1 MMLREILPKEKV
13 YEMYQVAELA
23 QLERMERQGMNGQ
36 DKNKFKTFS
45 GMVDVIPKETKMRA
59 LRIRPIL
66 KNKNGDKKMR
76 PYDNDEVLAIE
87 ILKDVKKSLEKN
99 QLTEYASYAFVGHQI
114 AFLLDKQLIRL
125 NEMNQLQQKD
135 VFSHFMERKMKS

>member
-1 MMLREILPKEKV
+1 MLL
-13 YEMYQVAELA
+13 L
-23 QLERMERQGMNGQ
+23 
-36 DKNKFKTFS
+36 
-45 GMVDVIPKETKMRA
+45 
-59 LRIRPIL
+59 RPIL